1 MWALLGVTWLNSLG
15 SGILWSGVPF
25 VTERQ
30 YGFTERQNLLLAL
43 VESVIY
49 VAMAM
54 SAGPLVRWLGR
65 RFEVTPRGWL
75 GGVMWVQAA
84 ASLLALTGEAGV
96 VAAACIVSAVG
107 AALWPVMESYVAS
120 GRHGHDMRRALG
132 AFNVTWMSAT
142 GIALVGM
149 GPLMARGD
157 PNLALLA
164 LIPASGISVLILSAF
179 PERPAEHAPEQ
190 AHAHLAPQYPFLLR
204 ATRWVVP
211 TSYVF
216 VSVIGPVLP
225 FLVRDLGI
233 DEGMRTLVASLWM
246 FARML
251 TVALLATRTFW
262 HGRWSALAAG
272 VLLLVG
278 GFALAVLAP
287 SATLLVAGLC
297 AFGAGHGIIYYSSL
311 YYAMAVGGAEVD
323 AGGRFEAL
331 IGLGYVVGPLVGMA
345 AATSS
350 AGLALTICGAG
361 AVGLAP
367 AALAWRA
374 WRTRAF
380 GSVERT
386 A

>member
-142 GIALVGM
+142 GIALV
-149 GPLMARGD
+149 
-157 PNLALLA
+157 LALLA

-345 AATSS
+345 AASS
-350 AGLALTICGAG
+350 QAGLALTICGAG

>member
-30 YGFTERQNLLLAL
+30 YGFSERENLLLAL

-49 VAMAM
+49 VAVAIA
-54 SAGPLVRWLGR
+54 AGPVVRWLGR

-75 GGVMWVQAA
+75 GGVLWTQAA
-84 ASLLALTGEAGV
+84 ASLLSLTGQAGV

-107 AALWPVMESYVAS
+107 AAMWPVMESYVAS
-120 GRHGHDMRRALG
+120 GRHGQDMRRALG

-149 GPLMARGD
+149 GPLMERGD
-157 PNLALLA
+157 PNLSLLA
-164 LIPASGISVLILSAF
+164 LIPASGISVFLLSAF
-179 PERPAEHAPEQ
+179 PERPADHVAEESHT
-190 AHAHLAPQYPFLLR
+190 HIAPQYPYLLR

-233 DEGMRTLVASLWM
+233 DEGMRPIVASLWM

-262 HGRWSALAAG
+262 HGRWSAIASGAAL
-272 VLLLVG
+272 VVG

-287 SATLLVAGLC
+287 SATLLVVGLC
-297 AFGAGHGIIYYSSL
+297 AFGAGHGIVYYSSL

-345 AATSS
+345 AASS
-350 AGLALTICGAG
+350 QAGLALTICGAG